1 MNTATTKLL
10 RNNRC
15 LFLAYDQ
22 GFEHGPTDFDDKS
35 VDPAYI
41 LSIANDSAAYTGI
54 IFHEGIAQS
63 YYDKAKETVP
73 LIVKLNGK
81 TSLHPDEEPYSP
93 QLCSVDEAVRLGA
106 TAIGYTIYIG
116 SSYEGKMM
124 EEFSRIEDEAH
135 TKNLSVILWAYPRGK
150 NVIGKEQDKD
160 VVAYG
165 ARIALEMGADFVKVP
180 YTGSIEN
187 VQWIVRSAGTTHVI
201 VQGGTKVDEQTILE
215 EATICKKAGVT
226 GMAIGRNIWQ
236 SPDPIAISKKLAA
249 IIYED

>member
-1 MNTATTKLL
+1 MNDASKLL
-10 RNNRC
+10 KNNHC

-35 VDPAYI
+35 VDPKYI
-41 LSIANDSAAYTGI
+41 LSIANDSGAYTGI

-73 LIVKLNGK
+73 LIIKVNGK

-93 QLCSVDEAVRLGA
+93 QLCSIDEAIRLGA
-106 TAIGYTIYIG
+106 TAVGYTIFIG

-135 TKNLSVILWAYPRGK
+135 TKNLAVILWAYPRGK
-150 NVIGKEQDKD
+150 NVTGREKDKD
-160 VVAYG
+160 IVAYG
-165 ARIALEMGADFVKVP
+165 ARIALEMGADFVKIP
-180 YTGSIEN
+180 YTGSVES
-187 VQWIVRSAGTTHVI
+187 VQWIVKSAGTTHVI
-201 VQGGTKVDEQTILE
+201 VQGGAKVDEQTILD
-215 EATICKKAGVT
+215 EAIVCKKAGAT

-236 SPDPIAISKKLAA
+236 SQDPIGISKKLATVM
-249 IIYED
+249 YEN